1 MEKIISIQPVQAY
14 KTSDDKLFINERDA
28 YDHEVEINFLHEI
41 TELLLLY
48 DKAHFEVSS
57 DQFNAIKSFII
68 EHRNELK
75 EIFLQL

>member
-48 DKAHFEVSS
+48 DKAHFDVSS